1 VTDAF
6 PLDQHISRDYN
17 AEIVA
22 LRRRLLT
29 MGGLVEKHI
38 ADALAVLR
46 DGDSALAERLNQ
58 SDQEV
63 NACEVEIDEAANHIL
78 ARRQPAA
85 SDLRL
90 VFTILKT
97 STDLE
102 RVGDE
107 AAKIARL
114 FLTIPVQER
123 EVSRLKDLLRLGEAV
138 QDMMHRTLDAL
149 ARFDAV
155 QALAV
160 SREDH
165 RIDADYEAFLRQS
178 ITYMMEDPRSIRRFL
193 NAIWIARA
201 IERMGDHAKN
211 ICEYIIYFV
220 YGKDVRHT
228 SPEQMARIVDAEAES
243 PSSRPEPPP

>member
-1 VTDAF
+1 VTEAF
-6 PLDQHISRDYN
+6 PLDQHISREYN

-38 ADALAVLR
+38 ADALTVLR
-46 DGDSALAERLNQ
+46 EGDSALAERLNQ
-58 SDQEV
+58 ADQEV
-63 NACEVEIDEAANHIL
+63 NACEVEIDEAVNHIL
-78 ARRQPAA
+78 VRRQPAA

-114 FLTIPVQER
+114 FLTMPVQER
-123 EVSRLKDLLRLGEAV
+123 EVSRFKDLLRLGEAV
-138 QDMMHRTLDAL
+138 QDMMHRTLDAF
-149 ARFDAV
+149 ARFDAA
-155 QALAV
+155 QALAIAG
-160 SREDH
+160 EDH
-165 RIDADYEAFLRQS
+165 RIDGDYEVFLRQS

-193 NAIWIARA
+193 SAIWIARA

-211 ICEYIIYFV
+211 ICEYVIYFV
-220 YGKDVRHT
+220 HGKDVRHT
-228 SPEQMARIVDAEAES
+228 TPEQMARVVDPHDAFPPLQGGSS
-243 PSSRPEPPP
+243 P